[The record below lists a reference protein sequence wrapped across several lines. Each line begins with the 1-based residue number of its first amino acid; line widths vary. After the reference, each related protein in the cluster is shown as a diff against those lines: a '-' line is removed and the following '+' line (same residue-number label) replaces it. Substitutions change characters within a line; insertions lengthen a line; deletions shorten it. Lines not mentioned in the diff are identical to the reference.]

1 MKKETTIQVRPAKRE
16 DLEAMIEIEAVCFPA
31 AEAAGKKE
39 FHERFRTFGENFFV
53 AEKDGQ
59 VIGFING
66 STADEA
72 ILRDEMYHDTSLH
85 RKDGRYQMVFGLDVL
100 PEYRRQGVASA
111 LIRAMIDS
119 ARARGRKGVVLT
131 CKDRLIHYY
140 ETFGFQWMGVSASSH
155 GGAKWNDMLLTFEG
169 EIGHADA

>member
-66 STADEA
+66 STADEF
-72 ILRDEMYHDTSLH
+72 DT
-85 RKDGRYQMVFGLDVL
+85 
-100 PEYRRQGVASA
+100 
-111 LIRAMIDS
+111 
-119 ARARGRKGVVLT
+119 
-131 CKDRLIHYY
+131 
-140 ETFGFQWMGVSASSH
+140 
-155 GGAKWNDMLLTFEG
+155 EG
-169 EIGHADA
+169 